1 MHFSLLTLGLAG
13 LAAAKPKCTGL
24 NAAIRAQGKE
34 HVGSALTL
42 RDEPLENAIL
52 ESDLEIG
59 AVTPENAL
67 KWAYTEPERG
77 AFEWADADR
86 HVNWAVEHGKDLRCH
101 ALVWHSQLAP
111 WVSEGGFDNAT
122 LIQIMED
129 HINGVAGRYKGKCTH
144 WDVVNEALE
153 EDGSYRKSVFYNT
166 IGEAYIPIAF
176 ALAAKAD
183 PHARLWY
190 NDYNLEY
197 NEAKTAAAAR
207 IVKLVQSYGVRIDGV
222 GLQGHLVVEET
233 PTQSV
238 ATPDQDTLEGALRQF
253 TDLEVDVEYTEID
266 IRMNTPATPAK
277 LEEQARQYERVLASC
292 MSNDRCIGVTLWGI
306 SDKYSWIPY
315 TFDGEG
321 AALAWDDE
329 YNKKPAYKGILRGIA
344 SA

>member
-34 HVGSALTL
+34 H
-42 RDEPLENAIL
+42 NAIL

-67 KWAYTEPERG
+67 KWAYTEPARG

-153 EDGSYRKSVFYNT
+153 EDGSYR
-166 IGEAYIPIAF
+166 GLHPHRF

-183 PHARLWY
+183 PHARLGTTT
-190 NDYNLEY
+190 YNLEATWSLRRLPL
-197 NEAKTAAAAR
+197 NLCPLQTRTPWKVLSDSSPTSR
-207 IVKLVQSYGVRIDGV
+207 WMSSTLKLTS
-222 GLQGHLVVEET
+222 
-233 PTQSV
+233 
-238 ATPDQDTLEGALRQF
+238 
-253 TDLEVDVEYTEID
+253 
-266 IRMNTPATPAK
+266 RMNTPATPAK